1 MKKINFVFLVIV
13 YRLWHQQVGSCAD
26 KRFAS
31 NFCVRQCKKTDA
43 LKKTILVFVLL
54 IAVLPC
60 RARTIIV
67 GDDENA
73 DFSTIQA
80 AIDDANQADA
90 IFVMPGIY
98 KGKGNRDLDFHGKD
112 ITVCSTNPSDPM
124 IVSAT
129 VIDCQGSP
137 TEHHRAFIFQ
147 NNEDEYSIIDGLTL
161 IGGYADKGGA
171 INCEPNCSPV
181 IKNCVIR
188 GNVAAESDG
197 GGINCLTSTARILNC
212 LIEDNTAEVYGGG
225 VSCCEGSDLTI
236 LNCVIRN
243 NSSGDDGGG
252 FQSCRGLATVSGC
265 IFEGNISGAEGGGL
279 WSLRPIEVDHCTIVG
294 NRASFRGGG
303 ITVNWDP
310 CVITNSIIRDNL
322 SGREDMYD
330 DLFLRSSDS
339 EVSYCNYV
347 PVGEYPG
354 GGNIDADPCFVEPG
368 QWVPDADDPIQI
380 IWSGGD
386 FHLKSQ
392 AGRWEATTQS
402 WITDDVTSP
411 CIDAGDPMSPIG
423 FEPFP
428 NGGKINMGAYGASDK
443 ASKTY
448 FGSPPCQ
455 TAIAGD
461 INGDCVVNFVD
472 FAILVSHW
480 MMQGDDFVYKPGD

>member
-1 MKKINFVFLVIV
+1 MKKTNKI
-13 YRLWHQQVGSCAD
+13 
-26 KRFAS
+26 
-31 NFCVRQCKKTDA
+31 KKTV
-43 LKKTILVFVLL
+43 LVFALL
-54 IAVLPC
+54 ISVLPC
-60 RARTIIV
+60 RARIIIV
-67 GDDENA
+67 DDDEIA

-80 AIDDANQADA
+80 ALDEADANDT
-90 IFVMPGIY
+90 ILVRPGIY
-98 KGKGNRDLDFHGKD
+98 RGQGNRDLDFQGKAV
-112 ITVCSTNPSDPM
+112 TVRSANPSDPM

-137 TEHHRAFIFQ
+137 DEHHRAFIFQ
-147 NNEDEYSIIDGLTL
+147 NDEDEHSIIDGLTL

-171 INCEPNCSPV
+171 INCDPNCSPV
-181 IKNCVIR
+181 IKNCVVR
-188 GNVAAESDG
+188 GNVAAETDG
-197 GGINCLTSTARILNC
+197 GGINCLTSTAKILNC
-212 LIEDNTAEVYGGG
+212 LIEDNTALIYGGG
-225 VSCCEGSDLTI
+225 VSCCEGSNLTI

-265 IFEGNISGAEGGGL
+265 IFEGNISGAEGGGI

-322 SGREDMYD
+322 SGRGDPFNN
-330 DLFLRSSDS
+330 LFLRSTDS

-354 GGNIDADPCFVEPG
+354 VGNIDADPCFAEPG
-368 QWVPDADDPIQI
+368 QWVPDATNPSQKT
-380 IWSGGD
+380 WSGGD

-392 AGRWEATTQS
+392 AGRWEATTQN

-411 CIDAGDPMSPIG
+411 CIDAGDPMSLIG

-428 NGGKINMGAYGASDK
+428 NDGRVNMGAYGASNE

-448 FGSPPCQ
+448 FGGPPCQ
-455 TAIAGD
+455 MIIAGD
-461 INGDCVVNFVD
+461 INGDCIVD
-472 FAILVSHW
+472 FEDITILVSHW
-480 MMQGDDFVYKPGD
+480 LMEGDDFVNKPDD